1 MIRLFRLFRRKPKL
15 PEILPFAEDP
25 RPRPDIKPLQPKD
38 PDYIVEQREMSEQT
52 GMFYFPWL
60 KKKDDPKSGA
70 E

>member
-1 MIRLFRLFRRKPKL
+1 MIKWFRRKPKP

-38 PDYIVEQREMSEQT
+38 PDYVVTETEMTQT
-52 GMFYFPWL
+52 GMFRIFPWL
-60 KKKDDPKSGA
+60 KKKDG